1 MCPLPSFFEVSD
13 TCYRVSDTGSLNM
26 HFQGAWSLCLVPRQR
41 KASAVLL
48 AISSQQQ
55 QHEVEKII
63 SSSSARNVNKVWTA
77 LKAKKKTF
85 ANGTVAWLDD
95 DNRPLTY
102 TNFADNQNPVGVA
115 CVVLSKKHNYKWI
128 TVDCS
133 ARSGVA
139 AICVADKGR

>member
-1 MCPLPSFFEVSD
+1 MDFES
-13 TCYRVSDTGSLNM
+13 
-26 HFQGAWSLCLVPRQR
+26 AWSLCLAPRQR

-55 QHEVEKII
+55 QNEVEKVI
-63 SSSSARNVNKVWTA
+63 SSSSSGNAKKVWTA
-77 LKAKKKTF
+77 LKVKKKTF

-115 CVVLSKKHNYKWI
+115 CVVLSKEHNYKWI
-128 TVDCS
+128 TVDCWAS
-133 ARSGVA
+133 SGVA
-139 AICVADKGR
+139 AICVADKGG